1 MSQIKVELLGY
12 MASDKIIAGAAWTST
27 TSNEDKELKTDD
39 QIASLVN
46 RLAHEKHGVPFEHCV
61 FRFHIKLPIAID
73 RQLVK
78 HRIAAHSGMSGR
90 YRTMPLEYL
99 EVADDVIDIIEKIN
113 DNTMP
118 SFNENYNNALEA
130 YYEVC
135 EKANSY
141 YRRFMTLAKE
151 SKALGLID
159 NNEYKRFREFFR
171 GILPQHQMTETVFTI
186 NLRSLANFLKFRMK
200 PEAQLEIQEIAE
212 QMYKLIKDSGC
223 CPAAIESL
231 ERNGWQI

>member
-1 MSQIKVELLGY
+1 MSQIKVELLDY

-27 TSNEDKELKTDD
+27 TSNKDKDLKTDE
-39 QIASLVN
+39 QIASLVS
-46 RLAHEKHGVPFEHCV
+46 RLADEKHGVPFEHCV

-78 HRIAAHSGMSGR
+78 HRISSISSMSGR
-90 YRTMPLEYL
+90 YRTMPLDYL
-99 EVADDVIDIIEKIN
+99 EVADDVIDIMEKIN
-113 DNTMP
+113 NNTMP

-135 EKANSY
+135 EKAKNH
-141 YRRFMTLAKE
+141 YRHFMNLAKE
-151 SKALGLID
+151 AKSLALID
-159 NNEYKRFREFFR
+159 NIEYKRFREFFR
-171 GILPQHQMTETVFTI
+171 GILPQHQMTETVLTI

-200 PEAQLEIQEIAE
+200 PEAQPEIQEIAE